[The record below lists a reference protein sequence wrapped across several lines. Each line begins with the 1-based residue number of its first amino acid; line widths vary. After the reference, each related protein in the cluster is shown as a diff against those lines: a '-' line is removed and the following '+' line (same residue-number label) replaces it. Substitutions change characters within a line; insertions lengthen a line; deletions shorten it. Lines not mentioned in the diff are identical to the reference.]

1 MIKDIG
7 VKSLEEQLWV
17 KGYELEDDLRTRGA
31 SPAFRQGALALLRQI
46 ELLVFCA
53 RFRAFARFIFIIP
66 KTNTQFLTAK
76 LLAR

>member
-46 ELLVFCA
+46 ELMLRDQMSLIGVLCQ
-53 RFRAFARFIFIIP
+53 I
-66 KTNTQFLTAK
+66 
-76 LLAR
+76 